1 MKVQLNHPLA
11 PARYLL
17 AAEPLQR
24 DALSANHQ
32 WFQQMP
38 AAATAA
44 SFSVK
49 ALSPALPAAGFRSGA
64 LTAAALLA
72 ATLAVA
78 PAVAALGT
86 PLDRVDVSG
95 LVLILLAL
103 HHGDCLFLMP
113 MQGKQ
118 AVRFHRQPLDVV
130 LVVSFKLFAQPG
142 REPL

>member
-1 MKVQLNHPLA
+1 MQ
-11 PARYLL
+11 
-17 AAEPLQR
+17 
-24 DALSANHQ
+24 
-32 WFQQMP
+32 
-38 AAATAA
+38 AAAAAA
-44 SFSVK
+44 SFGVK
-49 ALSPALPAAGFRSGA
+49 ALPPALPAAGSCSGA

-72 ATLAVA
+72 ATLTAA

-103 HHGDCLFLMP
+103 HLGDCLFLMP

-118 AVRFHRQPLDVV
+118 AVHFHLQPPDVV
-130 LVVSFKLFAQPG
+130 LVVSFKLYAQPG